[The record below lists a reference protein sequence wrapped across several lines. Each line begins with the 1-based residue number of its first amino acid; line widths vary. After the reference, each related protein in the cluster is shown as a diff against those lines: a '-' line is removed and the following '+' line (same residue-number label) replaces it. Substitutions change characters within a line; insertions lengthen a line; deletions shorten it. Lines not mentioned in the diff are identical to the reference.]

1 MTALRAAYS
10 FRMSNWGHCDGQMSD
25 VTVVAWNWSSCYLR
39 VVDSM
44 AALCRRLAV
53 YSGSL
58 RRQMTVIEIIIA
70 ELHCLSNSGHRVGL
84 FVRVTVAVNVVCAG
98 EQFMCEM
105 SFVHDIVLRLTRA
118 VSATQRLHNIDS
130 KCHATAPH
138 TRNQRLI
145 ANINNPVCWCPALSV
160 MWCDWWLFSV
170 ICVQRRGV
178 LTETVTKNREN
189 AQHVPAPEQKMNRNS
204 LSINV
209 CSTSE
214 SPPVRRSADR
224 HRVWGPFM
232 TRSTNLL
239 IITIIIMVILSWFTT
254 LIIHYFLILSLPV

>member
-189 AQHVPAPEQKMNRNS
+189 AQHVPAPEQIMNRNS